1 MEDLLARAGTGRLI
15 CDTTWAVTEAT
26 VPVSRLLGADERTDS
41 IEGKPLDAVLPGDLA
56 QRVRDGLADG
66 QQPVTVEEYL
76 PGTRRWIE
84 LRAVENDQRTL
95 VEVRDVTQWAER
107 VTELKRAETNLSLLR
122 RLVELVS
129 ELLGTV
135 VTATTPEAL
144 QESVV
149 SRLATTDLF
158 ELAWVGDWSTDREDL
173 TVQAAA
179 GAEPVLDA
187 IQTADTPGLEQ
198 RALDAGEREL
208 RRELASD
215 GSVPEEIRKTAFA
228 HGVHAGIAVP
238 LTYGETTFGVLGL
251 YTARP
256 EVLDDPGV
264 AGIET
269 IGGVVGFVLHATRQ
283 RQAMDT
289 ATKRELTFEVGPT
302 AGPVARVASESG
314 CDLTLEGTANVDT
327 EVVLAYVSVDGV
339 DAGTVTESAA
349 EVAGVERARTVQDLA
364 EGGVCE
370 LRLRGDSPLVRLVA
384 LGATVRSATWDGTGG
399 RVTADVAPQTDVRG
413 LLDRLT
419 EAVGDVELCA
429 TQTRE
434 RPARTTAAVQKV
446 LDEKLTDRQR
456 VALRTAYEAGYF
468 ASPRHSNSAEV
479 ATSLG
484 ITAPTFSHH
493 LRVAQRKLLTAC
505 FD

>member
-15 CDTTWAVTEAT
+15 CDTTWTVTETT
-26 VPVSRLLGADERTDS
+26 VPVSRLLGFEESADS
-41 IEGKPLDAVLPGDLA
+41 IDGRPLDAVLPGDLA

-76 PGTRRWIE
+76 PGTQRWIE
-84 LRAVENDQRTL
+84 LRAVGNDRRTL
-95 VEVRDVTQWAER
+95 VEVRDVTQWVER
-107 VTELKRAETNLSLLR
+107 VTELERAETNLSLLR
-122 RLVELVS
+122 RLVGLVS
-129 ELLGTV
+129 ELLGAV
-135 VTATTPEAL
+135 VTATTPETL

-149 SRLATTDLF
+149 SRLAATDLF
-158 ELAWVGDWSTDREDL
+158 ELAWVGDWSADREDL
-173 TVQAAA
+173 TVQAAD
-179 GAEPVLDA
+179 GAEAVLDA
-187 IQTADTPGLEQ
+187 IQTADNPGLEQ
-198 RALDAGEREL
+198 RALDAGEPEL

-215 GSVPEEIRKTAFA
+215 GSIPEGIRKTAFT
-228 HGVHAGIAVP
+228 HGVQAGIAVP

-256 EVLDDPGV
+256 EVLDEPGV

-269 IGGVVGFVLHATRQ
+269 IGAVVGFVLHATRQ

-289 ATKRELTFEVGPT
+289 ATKRELAFEVGPA
-302 AGPVARVASESG
+302 AGPLARIAGEVG
-314 CDLTLEGTANVDT
+314 CELTLEGTANVDT

-339 DAGTVTESAA
+339 DAATVTELAA
-349 EVAGVERARTVQDLA
+349 EDAAVERARTVQDLS

-370 LRLRGDSPLVRLVA
+370 LRLRSDSPLVRLVA
-384 LGATVRSATWDGTGG
+384 LGATVRSATWDEAGG
-399 RVTADVAPQTDVRG
+399 RITADVAPQADVRG

-419 EAVGDVELCA
+419 EVVDDVELRG

-434 RPARTTAAVQKV
+434 RPARTTAAVEKV
-446 LDEKLTDRQR
+446 LDEGLTDRQR

-484 ITAPTFSHH
+484 ITAPTLSHH
-493 LRVAQRKLLTAC
+493 LRVAQRKLLSAC